1 MMEGFLEK
9 IVVGKKKR
17 LLEGK
22 QYSSREVVDVF
33 SEREKKNNTLLSSL
47 RNSPEPNIIAEIK
60 KASPSRGV
68 LIEGSFLPFLEE
80 YEEGEAV
87 AISVVT
93 EEDYFQGSL
102 EMFREVRKI
111 TPLPLLRKDFVI
123 EETQIYESAQNG
135 ADALLLIAG
144 LLSRERLQ
152 RFVYL
157 CTLLHLLPWVE
168 VHDEEDV
175 EKALQAHAPLIGIN
189 NRNLATFQVS
199 LQVSERLCRKIPP
212 SVIVVAESGIKS
224 RNDIKRLMDK
234 GINNFL
240 IGETLI
246 TSCHPAEKLRELRG
260 GVEVAPG

>member
-1 MMEGFLEK
+1 MEGFLEK

-33 SEREKKNNTLLSSL
+33 SEREKKKNTLLSSL

-135 ADALLLIAG
+135 ADALLNCW
-144 LLSRERLQ
+144 SSFRERLQ

-157 CTLLHLLPWVE
+157 CTLLHLLP
-168 VHDEEDV
+168 
-175 EKALQAHAPLIGIN
+175 G
-189 NRNLATFQVS
+189 
-199 LQVSERLCRKIPP
+199 
-212 SVIVVAESGIKS
+212 
-224 RNDIKRLMDK
+224 
-234 GINNFL
+234 
-240 IGETLI
+240 
-246 TSCHPAEKLRELRG
+246 
-260 GVEVAPG
+260 